1 MLDYIEI
8 QCPQSKD
15 DKLTLFIFEETSA
28 KEMEKQKLPHNSTSA
43 LLDQAS
49 S

>member
-8 QCPQSKD
+8 QCPQSKH

-28 KEMEKQKLPHNSTSA
+28 KEMEKQKLPHNQNT
-43 LLDQAS
+43 
-49 S
+49 